1 MPCCAHVTEI
11 SISEGKEKVIMH
23 VINFTDSD
31 LIPVVLHILQNDPT
45 IAYQLNIKIYSD
57 QSGQL
62 S

>member
-11 SISEGKEKVIMH
+11 FISEGKEKVIMH

-31 LIPVVLHILQNDPT
+31 LLPVVLHILQNGPT
-45 IAYQLNIKIYSD
+45 IAYQLNIEIYSD
-57 QSGQL
+57 QGGQL

>member
-1 MPCCAHVTEI
+1 
-11 SISEGKEKVIMH
+11 MH

-31 LIPVVLHILQNDPT
+31 LIPVVLHILQNSST
-45 IAYQLNIKIYSD
+45 IAYQLNIELYSD